1 MHEKAGLKFF
11 EIFVNTPLE
20 ECEKRDVK
28 GLYKKARDG
37 KIKGKIKKKIC
48 LNFSF
53 FVIHLLYF
61 FREIDFLFFFVGFTG
76 IDQAYEAPE
85 NPDLS
90 LDTVNRSIKDTMME
104 VITLLEN
111 NVSIFMIFFL
121 NTL

>member
-1 MHEKAGLKFF
+1 MKV
-11 EIFVNTPLE
+11 IF
-20 ECEKRDVK
+20 C
-28 GLYKKARDG
+28 
-37 KIKGKIKKKIC
+37 
-48 LNFSF
+48 
-53 FVIHLLYF
+53 FV
-61 FREIDFLFFFVGFTG
+61 FVGFTG

-121 NTL
+121 YTLLIRTYYITYIQMKQTINSQN

>member
-1 MHEKAGLKFF
+1 MFKFF
-11 EIFVNTPLE
+11 IFLFNI
-20 ECEKRDVK
+20 
-28 GLYKKARDG
+28 YY
-37 KIKGKIKKKIC
+37 I
-48 LNFSF
+48 
-53 FVIHLLYF
+53 YF
-61 FREIDFLFFFVGFTG
+61 FREINFLFFFVGFTG